1 MKRAASELRI
11 SIRKDKFMTIEGG
24 KAKIAEQVL
33 MEGEADI
40 EVDIGDR
47 GSAD

>member
-1 MKRAASELRI
+1 MEHVALEREEY
-11 SIRKDKFMTIEGG
+11 FMTIEGG

-40 EVDIGDR
+40 EMDIGDR